1 MADERIGVSA
11 LFKRVFGINTPIFL
25 PWAFKNAL
33 PPNLKY
39 DDVNTDNEIPFEW
52 KAKNHSWMGTPIMFE
67 AEFEGLNYN
76 HYKDGSGKIEKI
88 QMANYNLPPATV
100 FQFRRAKN
108 IVRTNVSGS
117 SGTVKELYGF
127 DDWVIDVKGICLTT
141 PDRYAMDQLTDLIKW
156 SNLADSIKVNGQLFF
171 ICGIENIVINDF
183 NFNILQGSN
192 GDAVSFEM
200 QWFSDNPIEFKFL

>member
-1 MADERIGVSA
+1 MVDERIGVSA

-39 DDVNTDNEIPFEW
+39 DDINTNNEIPFEY
-52 KAKNHSWMGTPIMFE
+52 KAKNNSWMGTPIMFE

-76 HYKDGSGKIEKI
+76 NYKADGTLEKI
-88 QMANYNLPPATV
+88 QMENYNLPPATV

-108 IVRTNVSGS
+108 IVRTNVLGS
-117 SGTVKELYGF
+117 SGTVKELYGY

-156 SNLADSIKVNGQLFF
+156 TNLADSIKVNGHLFS
-171 ICGIENIVINDF
+171 ICSIENIVINDF
-183 NFNILQGSN
+183 NFNILQGSD

-200 QWFSDNPIEFKFL
+200 QWFSDNPSEFKIF